1 MADNNIHS
9 INSLENNK
17 LENSAINNLPHSIDA
32 EEALLGAI
40 LTDNEVYNRILFDLP
55 LKSKHFFVPVH
66 GRIFEAAQKLI
77 NNGQIADPITLSQY
91 FEKDPAL
98 MEIDSEN
105 HLKTLTEATDT
116 LTSTDHYAKLI
127 YDLSLRRDLIRLS
140 KEIAI
145 QASNPNVDEDAF
157 AQIELAESNLFS
169 LAETGEI
176 NSGPQNFKNTIA
188 ETIASAES
196 AHKRDGQLSGVT
208 TGLKAMDELLGG
220 LHKSDLIIIA
230 GRPSMGKTA
239 LATNIAFN
247 STNNIIEEK
256 TESVLFCSLEMSSI
270 QLTNRILAE
279 QANVPSDKIRRGQ
292 LNNEQF
298 IGLVRASQNIENR
311 KLFIDETP
319 ALSVP
324 QLRTRA
330 RRLKRLH
337 GLKLI
342 ILDYLQLMS
351 SINKSPNRVQ
361 EISEITQGLKS
372 VAKEL
377 NVPIVALSQLSRAV
391 EQREDKRPQLAD
403 LRESGTIEQDSDVVM
418 FVYRQSYYE
427 ERAEPKKSGTES
439 DEKFQT
445 RYIEWQ
451 ETLEKVQNTAD
462 IIVAKQRHGPIGNI
476 KLHFEASLTKFSDL
490 ADENKFNNEN

>member
-1 MADNNIHS
+1 MVDNKVHNL
-9 INSLENNK
+9 NTLENN
-17 LENSAINNLPHSIDA
+17 NNDDIKIHSLPHSVEA

-40 LTDNEVYNRILFDLP
+40 LSDNEVYNRILFDLP
-55 LKSKHFFVPVH
+55 LKSLHFFVPVH

-98 MEIDSEN
+98 IEIEGKN
-105 HLKTLTEATDT
+105 HLKTLTESVDT
-116 LTSTDHYAKLI
+116 ITSTDHYAKLI

-140 KEIAI
+140 KDIAI
-145 QASNPNVDEDAF
+145 QASNPNIDENAF
-157 AQIELAESNLFS
+157 SQIEFAESSLFK

-176 NSGPQNFKNTIA
+176 DTGPKIFEDTIT
-188 ETIASAES
+188 ETIASAEA
-196 AHKRDGQLSGVT
+196 AHKRDGQLSGVA

-239 LATNIAFN
+239 LATNIAF
-247 STNNIIEEK
+247 SSTTNNLSEEN
-256 TESVLFCSLEMSSI
+256 EAVLFCSLEMSSI

-279 QANVPSDKIRRGQ
+279 QANIASDKIRRGQ
-292 LNNEQF
+292 LNNNQF
-298 IGLVRASQNIENR
+298 IDLVRASQSIANR
-311 KLFIDETP
+311 KLYIDETP

-330 RRLKRLH
+330 RRLKRLN

-351 SINKSPNRVQ
+351 AINKSPNRVQ

-377 NVPIVALSQLSRAV
+377 DVPIIALSQLSRAV

-427 ERAEPKKSGTES
+427 ERSEPKKTSLEN
-439 DEKFQT
+439 DEKFQN
-445 RYIEWQ
+445 RYLEWQ
-451 ETLEKVQNTAD
+451 ENLEKVQNTAD

-476 KLHFEASLTKFSDL
+476 KLHFEASITKFSDL
-490 ADENKFNNEN
+490 ADENKFDNEN

>member
-1 MADNNIHS
+1 MTDNKIQS
-9 INSLENNK
+9 INSIENTNFSDFK
-17 LENSAINNLPHSIDA
+17 TESLPHSIEA

-55 LKSKHFFVPVH
+55 LKSIHFFVPVH
-66 GRIFEAAQKLI
+66 GRIFDAVQKLI
-77 NNGQIADPITLSQY
+77 NNGQVADPITLSHY

-98 MEIDSEN
+98 IEIKGEN
-105 HLKTLTEATDT
+105 HLKTLTQAVDT
-116 LTSTDHYAKLI
+116 ITSTDHYAKLI

-145 QASNPNVDEDAF
+145 QASNPNVDESAF
-157 AQIELAESNLFS
+157 SQIELAESNLFS
-169 LAETGEI
+169 LAETGEL
-176 NSGPQNFKNTIA
+176 NSGPKIFEETIA

-196 AHKRDGQLSGVT
+196 AHKRDGQLSGIS

-220 LHKSDLIIIA
+220 FHKSDLIIIA

-247 STNNIIEEK
+247 AAEK
-256 TESVLFCSLEMSSI
+256 SLNKENEAILFCSLEMSSI

-279 QANVPSDKIRRGQ
+279 QANIPSDKIRRGQ

-298 IGLVRASQNIENR
+298 IDLVRASQNIADR

-330 RRLKRLH
+330 RRLKRLN
-337 GLKLI
+337 GLQLI

-351 SINKSPNRVQ
+351 AINKSPNRVQ

-372 VAKEL
+372 ISKEL
-377 NVPIVALSQLSRAV
+377 DVPIVALSQLSRAV

-427 ERAEPKKSGTES
+427 ERSEPKKSSLEN
-439 DEKFQT
+439 DEKFQN
-445 RYIEWQ
+445 RYLEWQ
-451 ETLEKVQNTAD
+451 DTLEKVQNTAD

-476 KLHFEASLTKFSDL
+476 KLHFEASITKFSDL
-490 ADENKFNNEN
+490 ADENKFDNEN

>member
-1 MADNNIHS
+1 MLNNIQD
-9 INSLENNK
+9 INSSNND
-17 LENSAINNLPHSIDA
+17 NISSHSLPHSVEA
-32 EEALLGAI
+32 EEALLGSI
-40 LTDNEVYNRILFDLP
+40 LVDNEVYNRITFDLP

-77 NNGQIADPITLSQY
+77 NNGQIADTITLGQY

-98 MEIDSEN
+98 IEIEGSN
-105 HLKTLTEATDT
+105 HLIKLTEASDI
-116 LTSTDHYAKLI
+116 LSSTDHYAKLI
-127 YDLSLRRDLIRLS
+127 YDLALRRDLIRLAQ
-140 KEIAI
+140 EIAL
-145 QASNPNVDEDAF
+145 QAANPNIDDSANS
-157 AQIELAESNLFS
+157 QIETAESKLFS

-176 NSGPQNFKNTIA
+176 NKGPMVFSDSLN
-188 ETIASAES
+188 ETISSAEA
-196 AHKRDGQLSGVT
+196 AHSRDGHLSGIT

-239 LATNIAFN
+239 LATNIAFH
-247 STNNIIEEK
+247 STKNFK
-256 TESVLFCSLEMSSI
+256 TENNNAILFCSLEMSSV

-279 QANVPSDKIRRGQ
+279 QAKISSEKIRRGQ
-292 LNNEQF
+292 LSNDEF
-298 IGLVRASQNIENR
+298 INLVRASQSIQDR

-330 RRLKRLH
+330 RRIKRIH

-342 ILDYLQLMS
+342 VLDYLQLMS
-351 SINKSPNRVQ
+351 AINNSSNRVQ

-372 VAKEL
+372 IAKEL
-377 NVPIVALSQLSRAV
+377 DVPVVALSQLSRAV

-427 ERAEPKKSGTES
+427 ERAEPRKAGSET
-439 DEKFQT
+439 DDKFHN
-445 RYIEWQ
+445 RYLEWQ

-462 IIVAKQRHGPIGNI
+462 VIIAKQRHGPIGNI

-490 ADENKFNNEN
+490 AEDYRSDNGN

>member
-1 MADNNIHS
+1 MLNNLQD
-9 INSLENNK
+9 INSNNVTI
-17 LENSAINNLPHSIDA
+17 SSHTLPHSVEA
-32 EEALLGAI
+32 EEALLGSI
-40 LTDNEVYNRILFDLP
+40 LVDNEVYNRITFDLP
-55 LKSKHFFVPVH
+55 LKSTHFFVPVH
-66 GRIFEAAQKLI
+66 GRIYEAAQKLI
-77 NNGQIADPITLSQY
+77 NNGQIADTITLSQY

-98 MEIDSEN
+98 IEIEGSN
-105 HLKTLTEATDT
+105 HLIKLTESSDI
-116 LTSTDHYAKLI
+116 LSSTDHYAKLI
-127 YDLSLRRDLIRLS
+127 YDLALRRDLIRLS
-140 KEIAI
+140 QEIAL
-145 QASNPNVDEDAF
+145 QAANPNIDHSANS
-157 AQIELAESNLFS
+157 QIEMAESKLFS

-176 NSGPQNFKNTIA
+176 NKGPIA
-188 ETIASAES
+188 FSDSLNETIASAEA
-196 AHKRDGQLSGVT
+196 AHNRDGQLSGIT

-239 LATNIAFN
+239 LATNIAFQSAKN
-247 STNNIIEEK
+247 YK
-256 TESVLFCSLEMSSI
+256 TESNEAILFCSLEMSSV

-279 QANVPSDKIRRGQ
+279 QAKISSEKIRRGQ
-292 LNNEQF
+292 LSNDEFMN
-298 IGLVRASQNIENR
+298 LVRASQSIQDR

-330 RRLKRLH
+330 RRIKRIH

-351 SINKSPNRVQ
+351 AMNSSSNRVQ

-372 VAKEL
+372 IAKEL
-377 NVPIVALSQLSRAV
+377 DVPVIALSQLSRAV

-427 ERAEPKKSGTES
+427 ERAEPRKTGAET
-439 DEKFQT
+439 DDKFHN
-445 RYIEWQ
+445 RYLEWQ

-490 ADENKFNNEN
+490 AEDYRSDNGK

>member
-1 MADNNIHS
+1 MVDNNVQS
-9 INSLENNK
+9 IKSLDSIEFNGIKANS
-17 LENSAINNLPHSIDA
+17 LPHSIEA
-32 EEALLGAI
+32 EEALLGSI
-40 LTDNEVYNRILFDLP
+40 LLDNEIYNKIIFDLP
-55 LKSKHFFVPVH
+55 LKNNHFFVPVH
-66 GRIFEAAQKLI
+66 GRIYEAIQKLI
-77 NNGQIADPITLSQY
+77 NNGQIADPVTLSQY

-98 MEIDSEN
+98 IEIKGNN
-105 HLKTLTEATDT
+105 HLKTLSESADSVANTE
-116 LTSTDHYAKLI
+116 HYAKLI

-140 KEIAI
+140 QKIAI
-145 QASNPNVDEDAF
+145 QAANPNVEEDAF
-157 AQIELAESNLFS
+157 SQIELAESDLFS

-176 NSGPQNFKNTIA
+176 NEGPIIFENTIA
-188 ETIASAES
+188 ETIANAEM
-196 AHKRDGQLSGVT
+196 AHKNDGQLSGIPS
-208 TGLKAMDELLGG
+208 GLKAMDELLGG
-220 LHKSDLIIIA
+220 FHKSDLIIIA

-239 LATNIAFN
+239 LATNIAF
-247 STNNIIEEK
+247 SATNKLTDKENEA
-256 TESVLFCSLEMSSI
+256 VLFFSLEMSSI

-279 QANVPSDKIRRGQ
+279 QANIASDKIRRGQ
-292 LNNEQF
+292 LNNNQF
-298 IGLVRASQNIENR
+298 IDLVRASQSISDK

-330 RRLKRLH
+330 RRIKRLN

-351 SINKSPNRVQ
+351 SITKSPNRVQ

-377 NVPIVALSQLSRAV
+377 DVPIIALSQLSRAV

-427 ERAEPKKSGTES
+427 ERTEPKKSSTEN
-439 DEKFQT
+439 DEKFQN
-445 RYIEWQ
+445 RYLSWK
-451 ETLEKVQNTAD
+451 ETLERVQNTAD

-476 KLHFEASLTKFSDL
+476 KLHFEAAITKFSDL
-490 ADENKFNNEN
+490 ADEHRYDNEN